1 MKWEKCARASGGLL
15 LKDICLVLCVAYE
28 VGEVCS
34 GSGVLLLKD
43 ISYMLGSV
51 CSI

>member
-1 MKWEKCARASGGLL
+1 MLL
-15 LKDICLVLCVAYE
+15 LKDICLVPCVAYE

-34 GSGVLLLKD
+34 GFWRAAVEG
-43 ISYMLGSV
+43 YMLGSV